1 MTAENSLLKTV
12 NLLSEIVVYD
22 SLKFA
27 DFLKKLIRLI
37 LKLVPADSCLIYFYD
52 KSNRE
57 LTLVASKKPHAKL
70 IGNIKLKKGEG
81 ITGWVAEHKKSVVIS
96 KNAYKDSRFKHFE
109 ELPEDDYEA
118 FLSVPILNKDGV
130 VGVVNLQNKK
140 IINFT
145 KIQITTLEAIVK
157 VVASAFQAIILAKQI
172 TSLESQ
178 LEDRKLIDRAK
189 GVLMVKNNL
198 TEKQAYELIRTEAMK
213 KRKSKREIAEAVLLV
228 WG

>member
-1 MTAENSLLKTV
+1 MTAQNSLLKTV

-22 SLKFA
+22 SLNFA
-27 DFLKKLIRLI
+27 EFLKKLIRLI

-81 ITGWVAEHKKSVVIS
+81 ITGWFSEHKKSVVIPN
-96 KNAYKDSRFKHFE
+96 KAYKDPRFKHFD
-109 ELPEDDYEA
+109 ELPEDEYES
-118 FLSVPILNKDGV
+118 FLSVPILNKDGI

-140 IINFT
+140 VINFT
-145 KIQITTLEAIVK
+145 KTQIETLEAIVK
-157 VVASAFQAIILAKQI
+157 VVASAFRAILLTKQI
-172 TSLESQ
+172 SSLETQ
-178 LEDRKLIDRAK
+178 LEDSTITDRAK
-189 GVLMVKNNL
+189 GVLMEKDSL
-198 TEKQAYELIRTEAMK
+198 TEKQAYELIRKEAMK
-213 KRKSKREIAEAVLLV
+213 KRKTKREIADAVLLV